1 MLIDALSA
9 LSNEYRFM
17 ILDSLKEGRKRPQDM
32 EKITGLTRGGL
43 ERHLKLLIDASL
55 VEKEAYVEEGRA
67 KVIYF
72 LSQESEEFLENLET
86 LYSDFYKRIVQRKS
100 PDEYKKEQIKILSV
114 KIDKVNESL
123 EKIERLKEQNEIE
136 DSDYLDLKVQYVNDL
151 IKYQKE
157 LSAL

>member
-17 ILDSLKEGRKRPQDM
+17 ILDALKDGRKRPQDM

-55 VEKEAYVEEGRA
+55 VEKEAYVEDGRA

-72 LSQESEEFLENLET
+72 LSQESEDFLECLET
-86 LYSDFYKRIVQRKS
+86 LYSEFYKKIVQRKS

-123 EKIERLKEQNEIE
+123 EKIERLKEQGEIE
-136 DSDYLDLKVQYVNDL
+136 DGDYLDLKVQYVNDL

-157 LSAL
+157 LSVL

>member
-136 DSDYLDLKVQYVNDL
+136 DSDYLDLKVQYVNDI

>member
-55 VEKEAYVEEGRA
+55 VEKESYVEEGRA
-67 KVIYF
+67 KVIYY
-72 LSQESEEFLENLET
+72 LSPEAEEFLESLEA
-86 LYSDFYKRIVQRKS
+86 LYNDFYKLVIQRKS
-100 PDEYKKEQIKILSV
+100 PDEYKKEQIRVLSV
-114 KIDKVNESL
+114 KIDRVNESL
-123 EKIERLKEQNEIE
+123 EKIEGMRSKGEIE
-136 DSDYLDLKVQYVNDL
+136 DRDYLDLKIQYVNEL
-151 IKYQKE
+151 ITYQKD
-157 LSAL
+157 LSSL

>member
-1 MLIDALSA
+1 
-9 LSNEYRFM
+9 M